1 MKNKINNYE
10 IKLDDIFSSKSNTL
24 LLLNK
29 ILRKSKIEKIF
40 NFTVE
45 EWLQNRNMVLDKISE
60 QFDSDI
66 IVRSSAQDEDSFE
79 FSKAGIYES
88 ILNVNPKIKT
98 KVEKA
103 ILSVIQSYN
112 KQSEVYNQNQ
122 ILIQNQTKN
131 IITSGVILTKTPDI
145 GSPYYVINYEE
156 GESTIGVTKGTI
168 NNIVKIYHK
177 IQAFNIP
184 KKWKRLIASIK
195 EIEDILQFE
204 ELDIEFGITDNKD
217 VVIFQV
223 RPITFIPQTDIAKL
237 AKPIESKILKN
248 KNIFSKLNQRKHIL
262 GNRTIF
268 SDMSDWNPAEIIG
281 NNPNLLDYSLYDY
294 LIMNKIWHNARTVL
308 GYQNVNPSPLMVKF
322 GNKPY
327 VDARASFN
335 SLIPEKLGKKLAS
348 KLVNYYLDTLSKN
361 PHLYDK
367 VEFEILFTCYD
378 FNLDSKL
385 SELEKHGFTK
395 NEIKKIKNVL
405 LDLTNNI
412 ISDFPKILKDS
423 QYSMQKLARNRTEII
438 SNLKNKNITQSRYL
452 ENIEKLLVDCKKFG
466 TLPFSIMARIGFI
479 GSILLKSIQKDGY
492 LPSYFENML
501 LNSLSTPISDI
512 RNDVIA
518 LNDKKITKIQF
529 LKKYGHLRPG
539 TYDITALR
547 YDDSKNNFFEDV
559 QFPKLKTK
567 HKFDFDNTL
576 LSNLLTS
583 HFLNF
588 ENIDFFSF
596 VRDGLIYREKLKF
609 EFTKNLSEAL
619 ELIAKV
625 GKTLGFTREDV
636 SNLDIRTILKS
647 KNLSKSQ
654 TRNIWR
660 EKIFQQQ
667 KEKLVNDCLALP
679 PIIFSEKDF
688 DIIQYFISKPNY
700 ITDKKITGNI
710 INFENFKGNIGSQ
723 RGKILLLQNADPG
736 YDWIFTKKLGGLIT
750 KYGGVASH
758 MSIRCSETGLPAAIG
773 CGEVIFE
780 KLKLASKVLL
790 DCKNKEILIL
800 EHSKYDEIIEA
811 KNVLKS
817 LGYIK

>member
-79 FSKAGIYES
+79 SSKAGIYES

-112 KQSEVYNQNQ
+112 KQSGAYNQNQ

-294 LIMNKIWHNARTVL
+294 LIMNKIWHNARTIL

-327 VDARASFN
+327 VDTRASFN
-335 SLIPEKLGKKLAS
+335 SLIPEKLGKKLSS

-547 YDDSKNNFFEDV
+547 YDDSKNNFFEDI

-567 HKFDFDNTL
+567 HKFDFDNIL

-625 GKTLGFTREDV
+625 GQTLGFTREEV

-723 RGKILLLQNADPG
+723 KGKILLLQNADPG

-758 MSIRCSETGLPAAIG
+758 MSIRCSETGLPAVIG

-800 EHSKYDEIIEA
+800 EHSKHDEIIEA
-811 KNVLKS
+811 KNILKS

>member
-79 FSKAGIYES
+79 SSKAGIYES

-112 KQSEVYNQNQ
+112 KQSGAYNQNQ

-217 VVIFQV
+217 VIIFQV
-223 RPITFIPQTDIAKL
+223 RPITFIPKTDIAKL

-294 LIMNKIWHNARTVL
+294 LIMNKIWHNARTIL

-327 VDARASFN
+327 VDTRASFN

-452 ENIEKLLVDCKKFG
+452 GNIEKLLEDCKKFG

-547 YDDSKNNFFEDV
+547 YDDSKNNFFEDI

-567 HKFDFDNTL
+567 HKFDFDNIL

-625 GKTLGFTREDV
+625 GKTLGFTREEV

-710 INFENFKGNIGSQ
+710 INFENFKGNICSQ

>member
-45 EWLQNRNMVLDKISE
+45 EWLQNQNIVLDKISQ
-60 QFDSDI
+60 QFDSDV

-103 ILSVIQSYN
+103 VLSVIQSYN

-168 NNIVKIYHK
+168 NNIVKIYHE
-177 IQAFNIP
+177 IQAYNIP

-223 RPITFIPQTDIAKL
+223 RPITFIPKTDIAKL

-281 NNPNLLDYSLYDY
+281 NNPNLLDYSLYNY
-294 LIMNKIWHNARTVL
+294 LIMDKIWHKARTIL

-327 VDARASFN
+327 VDTRASFN

-348 KLVNYYLDTLSKN
+348 KLVNYYLDILSKN

-385 SELEKHGFTK
+385 SELVKHGFTK

-492 LPSYFENML
+492 LPPYFESML

-609 EFTKNLSEAL
+609 EFTKNLSAAL

-625 GKTLGFTREDV
+625 GKTLGFTREEV

-654 TRNIWR
+654 MRNIWR

-667 KEKLVNDCLALP
+667 KEKLVNDCLSLP

-736 YDWIFTKKLGGLIT
+736 YDWIFTKKLGGLVT

>member
-112 KQSEVYNQNQ
+112 KQSGAYNQNQ

-327 VDARASFN
+327 VDTRASFN

-452 ENIEKLLVDCKKFG
+452 GNIEKLLEDCKKFG

-547 YDDSKNNFFEDV
+547 YDDSKNNFFEDI
-559 QFPKLKTK
+559 QFPKLKSK

-625 GKTLGFTREDV
+625 GQTLGFTREEV

-660 EKIFQQQ
+660 KKIFQQQ
-667 KEKLVNDCLALP
+667 EEKLVNDCLSLP

>member
-112 KQSEVYNQNQ
+112 KQSGAYNQNQ

-452 ENIEKLLVDCKKFG
+452 GNIEKLLEDCKKFG

-547 YDDSKNNFFEDV
+547 YDDSKNNFFEDI
-559 QFPKLKTK
+559 QFPKLKSK

-667 KEKLVNDCLALP
+667 KEKLVNDCLSLP

>member
-66 IVRSSAQDEDSFE
+66 IVRSSAQDEDSLE

-112 KQSEVYNQNQ
+112 KQSGAYNQNQ

-294 LIMNKIWHNARTVL
+294 LIMNKIWHNARTIL

-452 ENIEKLLVDCKKFG
+452 GNIEKLLEDCKKFG

-547 YDDSKNNFFEDV
+547 YDDSKNNFFEDI
-559 QFPKLKTK
+559 QFPKLKSK

>member
-79 FSKAGIYES
+79 SSKAGIYES

-112 KQSEVYNQNQ
+112 KQSGAYNQNQ

-156 GESTIGVTKGTI
+156 GASTIGVTKGTI

-195 EIEDILQFE
+195 EIEGILQFE

-452 ENIEKLLVDCKKFG
+452 GNIEKLLEDCKKFG

-547 YDDSKNNFFEDV
+547 YDDSKNNFFEDI
-559 QFPKLKTK
+559 QFPKLKSK

>member
-79 FSKAGIYES
+79 SSKAGIYES

-112 KQSEVYNQNQ
+112 KQSGAYNQNQ

-131 IITSGVILTKTPDI
+131 IITSGVLLTKTPDI

-452 ENIEKLLVDCKKFG
+452 GNIEKLLEDCKKFG

-547 YDDSKNNFFEDV
+547 YDDSKNNFFEDI
-559 QFPKLKTK
+559 QFPKLKSK

>member
-1 MKNKINNYE
+1 MKNKINNHE

-24 LLLNK
+24 VLLDK
-29 ILRKSKIEKIF
+29 ILTKSKIEKIF

-45 EWLQNRNMVLDKISE
+45 EWLQNQNEVLDKISK
-60 QFDSDI
+60 QFDSDV

-79 FSKAGIYES
+79 NSKAGIYES
-88 ILNVNPKIKT
+88 VLNVNPKIKT
-98 KVEKA
+98 KVKEA
-103 ILSVIQSYN
+103 VSVVIQSYD
-112 KQSEVYNQNQ
+112 KKSEKYDQNQ
-122 ILIQNQTKN
+122 ILVQNQTKN
-131 IITSGVILTKTPDI
+131 IVTSGVILTKTPDN

-168 NNIVKIYHK
+168 NNIVKIYHE

-195 EIEDILQFE
+195 EIENILQLE
-204 ELDIEFGITDNKD
+204 ELDIEFGITGNKD

-223 RPITFIPQTDIAKL
+223 RPITFIPQANITKL
-237 AKPIESKILKN
+237 AKPIKSKILKN
-248 KNIFSKLNQRKHIL
+248 KNIFSKLNQPKHIL

-294 LIMNKIWHNARTVL
+294 LIMDKIWHKARTIL

-327 VDARASFN
+327 VDTRASFN
-335 SLIPEKLGKKLAS
+335 SLIPAKLNKKLTS
-348 KLVNYYLDTLSKN
+348 KLANFYLDILLKN

-378 FNLDSKL
+378 LNLDSRL
-385 SELEKHGFTK
+385 SKLEKHGFTK
-395 NEIKKIKNVL
+395 NEIKRIKNVL
-405 LDLTNNI
+405 LDLTNHI
-412 ISDFPKILKDS
+412 ISNFPKILKDS
-423 QYSMQKLARNRTEII
+423 KYSMQKLTRNRTKII
-438 SNLKNKNITQSRYL
+438 SNLKGKNITQSKYL
-452 ENIEKLLVDCKKFG
+452 ENVEKLLTDCKKFG
-466 TLPFSIMARIGFI
+466 TLPFSVMARTAFI
-479 GSILLKSIQKDGY
+479 GSILLKSIQKDGH
-492 LPSYFENML
+492 LPPRFESIL

-518 LNDKKITKIQF
+518 LNDKKITKVQF

-539 TYDITALR
+539 TYDITASR
-547 YDDSKNNFFEDV
+547 YDDSKNNFFEDI
-559 QFPKLKTK
+559 QFSKLNTK
-567 HKFDFDNTL
+567 PEFIFDNIS

-583 HFLNF
+583 HSLNF
-588 ENIDFFSF
+588 KNIDFLSF
-596 VRDGLIYREKLKF
+596 VRDSLVYRERLKF
-609 EFTKNLSEAL
+609 EFTKNLSEVL
-619 ELIAKV
+619 ELITKI
-625 GKTLGFTREDV
+625 GETLGFTREEI
-636 SNLDIRTILKS
+636 SNLDIKTILKS

-654 TRNIWR
+654 TRNIWKK
-660 EKIFQQQ
+660 KILQQK
-667 KEKLVNDCLALP
+667 KEKLINNHLSLP

-688 DIIQYFISKPNY
+688 EVIQYFISKPNY

-710 INFENFKGNIGSQ
+710 INIENFKENIASFNE
-723 RGKILLLQNADPG
+723 KILLLQNADPG

-758 MSIRCSETGLPAAIG
+758 MSIRCSEAGLPAAIG

-780 KLKLASKVLL
+780 KLKLASKILL

-800 EHSKYDEIIEA
+800 KHTKYDDKIEA

>member
-45 EWLQNRNMVLDKISE
+45 EWLQNQNIVLDKISQ
-60 QFDSDI
+60 QFDSDV

-112 KQSEVYNQNQ
+112 KQSGAYNQNQ

-131 IITSGVILTKTPDI
+131 IITSGVLLTKTPDI

-195 EIEDILQFE
+195 EIEGILQFE

-452 ENIEKLLVDCKKFG
+452 GNIEKLLEDCKKFG

-547 YDDSKNNFFEDV
+547 YDDSKNNFFEDI
-559 QFPKLKTK
+559 QFPKLKSK

-654 TRNIWR
+654 MRNIWR

-736 YDWIFTKKLGGLIT
+736 YDWIFTKKLGGLVT

>member
-45 EWLQNRNMVLDKISE
+45 EWLQNRNMILDKISE

-112 KQSEVYNQNQ
+112 KQSEAYNQNQ

-168 NNIVKIYHK
+168 NNIVKIYHR

-195 EIEDILQFE
+195 EIEDVLQFE
-204 ELDIEFGITDNKD
+204 ELDIEFGITDNKN

-294 LIMNKIWHNARTVL
+294 LIMNKIWHNARTIL

-327 VDARASFN
+327 VDTRASFN

-423 QYSMQKLARNRTEII
+423 QCSMQKLARNRTEII
-438 SNLKNKNITQSRYL
+438 SSLKNKNITQSRYL

-512 RNDVIA
+512 QNDVIA

-547 YDDSKNNFFEDV
+547 YDDSKNNFFEDI
-559 QFPKLKTK
+559 QFPKLKSK

-576 LSNLLTS
+576 LSNLLTT

-625 GKTLGFTREDV
+625 GKTLGFTREEV

-647 KNLSKSQ
+647 KNLSKNQ

-667 KEKLVNDCLALP
+667 KEKLVNDCLSLP

-710 INFENFKGNIGSQ
+710 INFENFKGNIDSQ

-758 MSIRCSETGLPAAIG
+758 MSIRCSETGLPAVIG

>member
-112 KQSEVYNQNQ
+112 KQSGAYNQNQ

-217 VVIFQV
+217 VIIFQV

-294 LIMNKIWHNARTVL
+294 LIMNKIWHNARTIL

-327 VDARASFN
+327 VDTRASFN
-335 SLIPEKLGKKLAS
+335 SLIPEKLGKKLSS

-452 ENIEKLLVDCKKFG
+452 GNIEKLLEDCKKFG

-547 YDDSKNNFFEDV
+547 YDDSKNNFFEDI
-559 QFPKLKTK
+559 QFPKLKSK

-625 GKTLGFTREDV
+625 GKTLGFTREEV

-667 KEKLVNDCLALP
+667 KEKLVNDCLSLP

>member
-79 FSKAGIYES
+79 SSKAGIYES

-112 KQSEVYNQNQ
+112 KQSGAYNQNQ

-168 NNIVKIYHK
+168 NNIVKIYHE
-177 IQAFNIP
+177 IQAYNIP

-547 YDDSKNNFFEDV
+547 YDDSKNNFFEDI
-559 QFPKLKTK
+559 QFPKLKSK

>member
-79 FSKAGIYES
+79 SSKAGIYES

-112 KQSEVYNQNQ
+112 KQSGAYNQNQ

-327 VDARASFN
+327 VDTRASFN

-452 ENIEKLLVDCKKFG
+452 GNIEKLLEDCKKFG

-529 LKKYGHLRPG
+529 LKK
-539 TYDITALR
+539 
-547 YDDSKNNFFEDV
+547 
-559 QFPKLKTK
+559 
-567 HKFDFDNTL
+567 
-576 LSNLLTS
+576 
-583 HFLNF
+583 
-588 ENIDFFSF
+588 
-596 VRDGLIYREKLKF
+596 
-609 EFTKNLSEAL
+609 
-619 ELIAKV
+619 
-625 GKTLGFTREDV
+625 
-636 SNLDIRTILKS
+636 
-647 KNLSKSQ
+647 
-654 TRNIWR
+654 
-660 EKIFQQQ
+660 
-667 KEKLVNDCLALP
+667 
-679 PIIFSEKDF
+679 
-688 DIIQYFISKPNY
+688 
-700 ITDKKITGNI
+700 
-710 INFENFKGNIGSQ
+710 
-723 RGKILLLQNADPG
+723 
-736 YDWIFTKKLGGLIT
+736 
-750 KYGGVASH
+750 
-758 MSIRCSETGLPAAIG
+758 
-773 CGEVIFE
+773 
-780 KLKLASKVLL
+780 
-790 DCKNKEILIL
+790 
-800 EHSKYDEIIEA
+800 
-811 KNVLKS
+811 
-817 LGYIK
+817 

>member
-79 FSKAGIYES
+79 SSKAGIYES

-112 KQSEVYNQNQ
+112 KQSGAYNQNQ

-195 EIEDILQFE
+195 EIEGILQFE

-452 ENIEKLLVDCKKFG
+452 GNIEKLLEDCKKFG

-547 YDDSKNNFFEDV
+547 YDDSKNNFFEDI

-567 HKFDFDNTL
+567 HKFDFDNIL

-654 TRNIWR
+654 MRNIWR

-667 KEKLVNDCLALP
+667 KEKLVNDCLSLP

>member
-45 EWLQNRNMVLDKISE
+45 EWLQNRNMILDKISE

-112 KQSEVYNQNQ
+112 KQSEAYNQNQ

-168 NNIVKIYHK
+168 NNIVKIYHR

-195 EIEDILQFE
+195 EIEDVLQFE
-204 ELDIEFGITDNKD
+204 ELDIEFGITDNKN

-294 LIMNKIWHNARTVL
+294 LIMNKIWHNARTIL

-327 VDARASFN
+327 VDTRASFN

-423 QYSMQKLARNRTEII
+423 QCSMQKLARNRTEII
-438 SNLKNKNITQSRYL
+438 SSLKNKNITQSRYL

-512 RNDVIA
+512 QNDVIA

-547 YDDSKNNFFEDV
+547 YDDSKNNFFEDI
-559 QFPKLKTK
+559 QFPKLKSK

-576 LSNLLTS
+576 LSNLLTT

-625 GKTLGFTREDV
+625 GKTLGFTREEV

-647 KNLSKSQ
+647 KNLSKNQ

-667 KEKLVNDCLALP
+667 KEKLVNDCLSLP

-710 INFENFKGNIGSQ
+710 INFENFKGNIDSQ

-758 MSIRCSETGLPAAIG
+758 MSIRCSETGLPAVIG

-811 KNVLKS
+811 KKALKS
-817 LGYIK
+817 LGY

>member
-1 MKNKINNYE
+1 MKNKINNHE
-10 IKLDDIFSSKSNTL
+10 IELDDIFSSKSNTL

-29 ILRKSKIEKIF
+29 ILTKSKIEKIF

-60 QFDSDI
+60 QFDSNI

-168 NNIVKIYHK
+168 NNIVKIYHE
-177 IQAFNIP
+177 IQAYNIP

-223 RPITFIPQTDIAKL
+223 RPITFIPKTDIAKL

-281 NNPNLLDYSLYDY
+281 NNPNLLDYSLYNY
-294 LIMNKIWHNARTVL
+294 LIMDKIWHKARTIL

-327 VDARASFN
+327 VDTRASFN

-348 KLVNYYLDTLSKN
+348 KLVNYYLDILSKN

-385 SELEKHGFTK
+385 SELVKHGFTK

-512 RNDVIA
+512 QNDVIA

-559 QFPKLKTK
+559 QFPKLKSK

-619 ELIAKV
+619 ELIAKL
-625 GKTLGFTREDV
+625 GKTLGFTREEV

-660 EKIFQQQ
+660 KKIFQQQ
-667 KEKLVNDCLALP
+667 KEKLVNDCLSLP

-710 INFENFKGNIGSQ
+710 INFENFKGNISSQ

-736 YDWIFTKKLGGLIT
+736 YDWIFTKKLGGLVT

>member
-112 KQSEVYNQNQ
+112 KQSGAYNQNQ

-294 LIMNKIWHNARTVL
+294 LIMNKIWHNARTIL

-327 VDARASFN
+327 VDTRASFN
-335 SLIPEKLGKKLAS
+335 SLIPEKLGKKLSS

-452 ENIEKLLVDCKKFG
+452 GNIEKLLEDCKKFG

-547 YDDSKNNFFEDV
+547 YDDSKNNFFEDI
-559 QFPKLKTK
+559 QFPKLKSK

-688 DIIQYFISKPNY
+688 EVIQYFISKPNY

>member
-79 FSKAGIYES
+79 SSKAGIYES

-112 KQSEVYNQNQ
+112 KQSGAYNQNQ

-294 LIMNKIWHNARTVL
+294 LIMNKIWHNARTIL

-327 VDARASFN
+327 VDTRASFN

-547 YDDSKNNFFEDV
+547 YDDSKNNFFEDI
-559 QFPKLKTK
+559 QFPKLKSK

-625 GKTLGFTREDV
+625 GQTLGFTREEV

-667 KEKLVNDCLALP
+667 KEKLVNDCLSLP

-723 RGKILLLQNADPG
+723 KGKILLLQNADPG

-758 MSIRCSETGLPAAIG
+758 MSIRCSETGLPAVIG

>member
-103 ILSVIQSYN
+103 VLSVIQSYN

-168 NNIVKIYHK
+168 NNIVKIYHE
-177 IQAFNIP
+177 IQAYNIP

-223 RPITFIPQTDIAKL
+223 RPITFIPKTDIAKL

-281 NNPNLLDYSLYDY
+281 NNPNLLDYSLYNY
-294 LIMNKIWHNARTVL
+294 LIMDKIWHKARTIL

-327 VDARASFN
+327 VDTRASFN

-348 KLVNYYLDTLSKN
+348 KLVNYYLDILSKN

-385 SELEKHGFTK
+385 SELVKHGFTK

-547 YDDSKNNFFEDV
+547 YDDSKNNFFEDI
-559 QFPKLKTK
+559 QFPKLKSK

-625 GKTLGFTREDV
+625 GKTLGFTREEV

-654 TRNIWR
+654 MRNIWR

-667 KEKLVNDCLALP
+667 KEKLVNDCLSLP

-736 YDWIFTKKLGGLIT
+736 YDWIFTKKLGGLVT

>member
-79 FSKAGIYES
+79 SSKAGIYES

-112 KQSEVYNQNQ
+112 KQSGAYNQNQ

-294 LIMNKIWHNARTVL
+294 LIMNKIWHNARTIL

-327 VDARASFN
+327 VDTRASFN
-335 SLIPEKLGKKLAS
+335 SLIPEKLGKKLSS

-547 YDDSKNNFFEDV
+547 YDDSKNNFFEDI
-559 QFPKLKTK
+559 QFPKLKSK

-625 GKTLGFTREDV
+625 GQTLGFTREEV

>member
-294 LIMNKIWHNARTVL
+294 LIMNKIWHNARTIL

-327 VDARASFN
+327 VDTRASFN

-452 ENIEKLLVDCKKFG
+452 GNIEKLLEDCKKFG

-479 GSILLKSIQKDGY
+479 GSTILKSIQKDGY
-492 LPSYFENML
+492 LPSHFENML

-547 YDDSKNNFFEDV
+547 YDDSKNNFFEDI
-559 QFPKLKTK
+559 QFPKLKSK

-625 GKTLGFTREDV
+625 GQTLGFTREEV

-667 KEKLVNDCLALP
+667 KEKLVNDCLSLP

-758 MSIRCSETGLPAAIG
+758 MSIRCSETGLPAVIG

>member
-79 FSKAGIYES
+79 SSKAGIYES

-112 KQSEVYNQNQ
+112 KQSGAYNQNQ

-294 LIMNKIWHNARTVL
+294 LIMNKIWHNARTIL

-327 VDARASFN
+327 VDTRASFN
-335 SLIPEKLGKKLAS
+335 SLIPEKLGKKLSS

-547 YDDSKNNFFEDV
+547 YDDSKNNFFEDI
-559 QFPKLKTK
+559 QFPKLKSK

-625 GKTLGFTREDV
+625 GQTLGFTREEV

-758 MSIRCSETGLPAAIG
+758 MSIRCSETGLPAVIG

>member
-79 FSKAGIYES
+79 SSKAGIYES

-112 KQSEVYNQNQ
+112 KQSGAYNQNQ

-547 YDDSKNNFFEDV
+547 YDDSKNNFFEDI
-559 QFPKLKTK
+559 QFPKLKSK

>member
-79 FSKAGIYES
+79 SSKAGIYES

-112 KQSEVYNQNQ
+112 KQSGAYNQNQ

-452 ENIEKLLVDCKKFG
+452 GNIEKLLEDCKKFG

-547 YDDSKNNFFEDV
+547 YDDSKNNFFEDI

-567 HKFDFDNTL
+567 HKFDFDNIL

>member
-1 MKNKINNYE
+1 
-10 IKLDDIFSSKSNTL
+10 
-24 LLLNK
+24 
-29 ILRKSKIEKIF
+29 
-40 NFTVE
+40 
-45 EWLQNRNMVLDKISE
+45 
-60 QFDSDI
+60 
-66 IVRSSAQDEDSFE
+66 
-79 FSKAGIYES
+79 
-88 ILNVNPKIKT
+88 
-98 KVEKA
+98 
-103 ILSVIQSYN
+103 
-112 KQSEVYNQNQ
+112 
-122 ILIQNQTKN
+122 
-131 IITSGVILTKTPDI
+131 
-145 GSPYYVINYEE
+145 
-156 GESTIGVTKGTI
+156 
-168 NNIVKIYHK
+168 
-177 IQAFNIP
+177 
-184 KKWKRLIASIK
+184 
-195 EIEDILQFE
+195 
-204 ELDIEFGITDNKD
+204 
-217 VVIFQV
+217 
-223 RPITFIPQTDIAKL
+223 
-237 AKPIESKILKN
+237 
-248 KNIFSKLNQRKHIL
+248 
-262 GNRTIF
+262 
-268 SDMSDWNPAEIIG
+268 
-281 NNPNLLDYSLYDY
+281 
-294 LIMNKIWHNARTVL
+294 
-308 GYQNVNPSPLMVKF
+308 MVKF

-327 VDARASFN
+327 VDTRASFN
-335 SLIPEKLGKKLAS
+335 SLIPEKLGKKLSS

-547 YDDSKNNFFEDV
+547 YDDSKNNFFEDI

-567 HKFDFDNTL
+567 HKFDFDNIL

-625 GKTLGFTREDV
+625 GKTLGFTREEV

-660 EKIFQQQ
+660 KKIFQQQ
-667 KEKLVNDCLALP
+667 EEKLVNDCLSLP

-723 RGKILLLQNADPG
+723 KGKILLLQNADPG

-800 EHSKYDEIIEA
+800 EHSKHDEIIEA
-811 KNVLKS
+811 KKILKS

>member
-79 FSKAGIYES
+79 SSKAGIYES

-112 KQSEVYNQNQ
+112 KQSGAYNQNQ

-195 EIEDILQFE
+195 EIEGILQFE

-452 ENIEKLLVDCKKFG
+452 GNIEKLLEDCKKFG

-547 YDDSKNNFFEDV
+547 YDDSKNNFFEDI
-559 QFPKLKTK
+559 QFPKLKSK

-625 GKTLGFTREDV
+625 GKTLGFTREEV

-654 TRNIWR
+654 MRNIWR

-667 KEKLVNDCLALP
+667 KEKLVNDCLSLP

>member
-79 FSKAGIYES
+79 SSKAGIYES

-131 IITSGVILTKTPDI
+131 IITSGVLLTKTPDI

-327 VDARASFN
+327 VDTRASFN

-452 ENIEKLLVDCKKFG
+452 GNIEKLLEDCKKFG

-492 LPSYFENML
+492 LPSHFENML

-547 YDDSKNNFFEDV
+547 YDDSKNNFFEDI
-559 QFPKLKTK
+559 QFPKLKSK

>member
-1 MKNKINNYE
+1 
-10 IKLDDIFSSKSNTL
+10 
-24 LLLNK
+24 
-29 ILRKSKIEKIF
+29 
-40 NFTVE
+40 
-45 EWLQNRNMVLDKISE
+45 
-60 QFDSDI
+60 
-66 IVRSSAQDEDSFE
+66 
-79 FSKAGIYES
+79 
-88 ILNVNPKIKT
+88 
-98 KVEKA
+98 
-103 ILSVIQSYN
+103 
-112 KQSEVYNQNQ
+112 
-122 ILIQNQTKN
+122 
-131 IITSGVILTKTPDI
+131 
-145 GSPYYVINYEE
+145 
-156 GESTIGVTKGTI
+156 
-168 NNIVKIYHK
+168 
-177 IQAFNIP
+177 
-184 KKWKRLIASIK
+184 
-195 EIEDILQFE
+195 
-204 ELDIEFGITDNKD
+204 
-217 VVIFQV
+217 
-223 RPITFIPQTDIAKL
+223 
-237 AKPIESKILKN
+237 
-248 KNIFSKLNQRKHIL
+248 
-262 GNRTIF
+262 
-268 SDMSDWNPAEIIG
+268 
-281 NNPNLLDYSLYDY
+281 
-294 LIMNKIWHNARTVL
+294 
-308 GYQNVNPSPLMVKF
+308 
-322 GNKPY
+322 
-327 VDARASFN
+327 
-335 SLIPEKLGKKLAS
+335 
-348 KLVNYYLDTLSKN
+348 
-361 PHLYDK
+361 
-367 VEFEILFTCYD
+367 
-378 FNLDSKL
+378 
-385 SELEKHGFTK
+385 
-395 NEIKKIKNVL
+395 
-405 LDLTNNI
+405 
-412 ISDFPKILKDS
+412 
-423 QYSMQKLARNRTEII
+423 
-438 SNLKNKNITQSRYL
+438 
-452 ENIEKLLVDCKKFG
+452 
-466 TLPFSIMARIGFI
+466 MARIGFI
-479 GSILLKSIQKDGY
+479 GSTILKSIQKDGY
-492 LPSYFENML
+492 LPSHFENML

-654 TRNIWR
+654 MRNIWR

-667 KEKLVNDCLALP
+667 KEKLVNDCLSLP

-736 YDWIFTKKLGGLIT
+736 YDWIFTKKLGGLVT